1 MDKARIVVV
10 EDERIVALHLQ
21 QQLRKLGYE
30 VAGTAASGEKALRQ
44 ITQLRPDLVLMD
56 INIEGDIDGVDTAAR
71 IPTNLN
77 IPVVYL
83 TAHAEPSTLKRA
95 QATRPYAYLLKP
107 FSDREL
113 EATLQMSLERWRS
126 EAALR
131 QSEQR
136 FRHVVEASSDWFW
149 EVDPDLR
156 YRHVWAHGDDPDDR
170 AKGLAGSALFER
182 ADPTYESPGWRTLP
196 DDLRERRPFRDVVYR
211 EVESDRSRRFVKSSG
226 IPYFEIDG
234 SFQGYRGASADITSA
249 VTAEEQ
255 LHRAQKME
263 AIGNLTGGMAHDF
276 NNLLGVIIGNLD
288 LLRDQITADTLSS
301 ELLGEALDAALR
313 GADLTNR
320 LLAFARRQPLQPQL
334 IDINALVANT
344 LKLLTRVLGE
354 HIEISLEA
362 PADLWPV
369 LADPAQLEAALT
381 NLAANARDA
390 MPRGGKLKFSTSNC
404 RLDEDYASIYADVV
418 PGDYVMVAVSDT
430 GTGIPPS
437 LLGRIFEPFFTTK
450 EAGKGSGL
458 GLSMVFGFVKQ
469 SGGHVAVYSE
479 EGIGTIFRLYLP
491 RAHRPPEARPEGA
504 AAPLAG
510 AKGEIVLA
518 VEDNTAMR
526 RVVVRQLRDLGY
538 RVLEAENHTQ
548 ALALLQSTRIDLL
561 FSDVIMPGGVTGFDI
576 ARAAKALVPNLK
588 VLMTSG
594 FPDIKLGDQANLPAD
609 TRLLSKPYRR
619 QDLARILRE
628 ILDE

>member
-1 MDKARIVVV
+1 MDKTRIVVV

-30 VAGTAASGEKALRQ
+30 VAGTAASGDKALHQ

-71 IPTNLN
+71 IPANLN

-149 EVDPDLR
+149 EVDPELR
-156 YRHVWAHGDDPDDR
+156 YRQVWAHGDNPEDR
-170 AKGLAGSALFER
+170 APRLVGDRLFGR
-182 ADPTYESPGWRTLP
+182 ADPTYVSLAWRTLP
-196 DDLRERRPFRDVVYR
+196 EQLRDRRPFRDVVYR
-211 EVESDRSRRFVKSSG
+211 EVEPDRSHRFVKTSG
-226 IPYFEIDG
+226 IPFFEIDG
-234 SFQGYRGASADITSA
+234 SFQGYRGASADITGT

-288 LLRDQITADTLSS
+288 LLRDHIKEDALSS
-301 ELLGEALDAALR
+301 ELVGEALEAALR

-320 LLAFARRQPLQPQL
+320 LLAFARRQPLQPQFV
-334 IDINALVANT
+334 DVNALVTSA
-344 LKLLTRVLGE
+344 LKLLRRVLGE
-354 HIEISLEA
+354 HIEISLDA
-362 PADLWPV
+362 AADLWPV

-390 MPRGGKLKFSTSNC
+390 MPRGGKLKFATSNC
-404 RLDEDYASIYADVV
+404 SLDEDYTSIYSDVA
-418 PGDYVMVAVSDT
+418 PGEYVMLAVSDT

-450 EAGKGSGL
+450 EQGKGTGL
-458 GLSMVFGFVKQ
+458 GLAMIFGFIKQ
-469 SGGHVAVYSE
+469 SGGHVSVTSE
-479 EGIGTIFRLYLP
+479 PDRGSTFKIFLP
-491 RAHRPPEARPEGA
+491 EYEEP
-504 AAPLAG
+504 
-510 AKGEIVLA
+510 
-518 VEDNTAMR
+518 
-526 RVVVRQLRDLGY
+526 
-538 RVLEAENHTQ
+538 AE
-548 ALALLQSTRIDLL
+548 S
-561 FSDVIMPGGVTGFDI
+561 
-576 ARAAKALVPNLK
+576 
-588 VLMTSG
+588 
-594 FPDIKLGDQANLPAD
+594 
-609 TRLLSKPYRR
+609 
-619 QDLARILRE
+619 
-628 ILDE
+628 